1 MCTDTS
7 PFFRGVLAGV
17 SLMMLA
23 ACATTNAR
31 TTPSAA
37 DTLARR
43 YVLDYAHVPGAP
55 SDLVADI
62 QVVWAALRAGDSLGA
77 RQALE
82 LASPASRD
90 TAGANTAEGLLLL
103 SRGASAEAR
112 TRFQQ
117 ALAQSPDYPIALFG
131 LGFLAEALGNRV
143 AGLDSYRRAV
153 AADPSLSVA
162 AVRLQVLELE
172 QAQELIARG
181 EQAEA
186 NGDRAAAL
194 FSYESARSLGPDI
207 LEPYLR
213 IAEIQRL
220 SGDLDAAVRTL
231 RAARDQIGELRIIL
245 EPLGRA
251 LQDNGEYGDA
261 YGVFQALEDMVP
273 GDPEVRDM
281 VATARE
287 LYVTSDLPE
296 EYRMLEQKSVIIR
309 EDLAALI
316 AIQLEDLD
324 GRVGEPLT
332 GVIMI
337 DIDGSW
343 AEDYIRA
350 VVAWRIMEPFQNH
363 AFRTGLDVSRMM
375 FAEVAYRVLELLD
388 ATDGARPVRPT
399 DVSSAHYLYDRI
411 LVVVGQGI
419 LPLGPRDTF
428 GLLEPVSGEE
438 ATAAVQRL
446 VRLARSSGTH
456 SIDLLRAPR

>member
-1 MCTDTS
+1 MRTNTPAFS
-7 PFFRGVLAGV
+7 RRLLAVLALTIV
-17 SLMMLA
+17 S
-23 ACATTNAR
+23 ACATANTR
-31 TTPSAA
+31 TAPSAA
-37 DTLARR
+37 DSMVRR
-43 YVLDYAHVPGAP
+43 YVLDYAHVPRAP

-62 QVVWAALRAGDSLGA
+62 RPAWDALRAGDSVAA
-77 RQALE
+77 RAALE

-90 TAGANTAEGLLLL
+90 TAGANTAAGLLSL
-103 SRGASAEAR
+103 SSGAAEDAGA
-112 TRFQQ
+112 RFQQ
-117 ALAQSPDYPIALFG
+117 ALAQSPDYPIALYG
-131 LGFLAEALGNRV
+131 LGFVAEAQGNRV
-143 AGLDSYRRAV
+143 AALDWYRRAV
-153 AADPSLSVA
+153 VADPSLSAA

-172 QAQELIARG
+172 HAQALIAQG
-181 EQAEA
+181 E
-186 NGDRAAAL
+186 RAAAAGDDAGAL
-194 FSYESARSLGPDI
+194 MAYESARRLGPDI

-220 SGDLDAAVRTL
+220 AGNLDDAVRTL

-251 LQDNGEYGDA
+251 LQDNDEYGDA
-261 YGVFQALEDMVP
+261 YGVFQTLEDVVP
-273 GDPEVRDM
+273 GDREVRDM

-287 LYVTSDLPE
+287 LYFTSDLPE
-296 EYRMLEQKSVIIR
+296 EYRMLEQKPVIVR

-316 AIQLEDLD
+316 AIQLEGL
-324 GRVGEPLT
+324 GERVDDPLT

-363 AFRTGLDVSRMM
+363 AFRTDLDVSRMM

-399 DVSSAHYLYDRI
+399 DVSSAHYLYDQIRI
-411 LVVVGQGI
+411 VVGQGI

-428 GLLEPVSGEE
+428 GLLEPISGEE

-446 VRLARSSGTH
+446 VRLARISGTAPF
-456 SIDLLRAPR
+456 DLVRASR